1 MERIQTFY
9 KSDAE
14 KSSQTPSVNKLISAE
29 AQKMMFKKQSLGLWA
44 KALHLFSK
52 LPSHAGR

>member
-1 MERIQTFY
+1 MERIQRFY

-29 AQKMMFKKQSLGLWA
+29 APKMMFKKQKLGL
-44 KALHLFSK
+44 
-52 LPSHAGR
+52 